1 MIRQNSRLAVAYRL
15 PVGGGSLD
23 RRYEG
28 GGAFGT
34 KGRYDREVWKRRGQI
49 ANACSMLSLRL

>member
-1 MIRQNSRLAVAYRL
+1 LAVAYRL

-28 GGAFGT
+28 GGGFATKRKIRPSGLGT
-34 KGRYDREVWKRRGQI
+34 PCLPGV
-49 ANACSMLSLRL
+49 

>member
-1 MIRQNSRLAVAYRL
+1 MIRQYSRLAVAYRL

-28 GGAFGT
+28 GGAVGT
-34 KGRYDREVWKRRGQI
+34 NGRSDRQVWKRRVQI